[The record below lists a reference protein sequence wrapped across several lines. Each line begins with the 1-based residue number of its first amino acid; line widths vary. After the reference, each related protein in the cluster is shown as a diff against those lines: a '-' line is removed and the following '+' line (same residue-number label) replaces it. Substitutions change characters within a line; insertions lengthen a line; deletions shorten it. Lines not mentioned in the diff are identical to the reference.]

1 MAVYFVQPSSHRNTD
16 VHKVGC
22 SSFKDGRR
30 FKCYGNSVVIIR
42 NIETVEFSEIEKC
55 LKDEFKKKFELQ
67 SGTQEFF
74 RGNTIDMIESF
85 DKITQNWD
93 KIKVNEKEKK
103 REKEETKGQKE
114 ETKRQKEET
123 KRQKEEKRRQKE
135 EKRRQKQKKIEENR
149 VERMK
154 LKEQESLM
162 DDWFNENFIQTNNGL
177 DFISKYD
184 VINLGFPDIVD
195 FQMFKKWLKK
205 EKGIL
210 YDSAMKKNYQKGY
223 LKGIKI
229 NMKMEK
235 EPESLMDD
243 WFNENFIQTNNEFD
257 FISKYDVINLG
268 FPDNVNFQMFKKWLK
283 KEKGIIYDS
292 AKKKNYQKGCLK
304 GIEIN
309 I

>member
-42 NIETVEFSEIEKC
+42 NIETAEFSEIEKC

-74 RGNTIDMIESF
+74 RGNTIDMLESF

-93 KIKVNEKEKK
+93 KIKVDEKEKK
-103 REKEETKGQKE
+103 REKEETKKQKE
-114 ETKRQKEET
+114 EKR
-123 KRQKEEKRRQKE
+123 RQKEEKRRQKE

-162 DDWFNENFIQTNNGL
+162 DDLFNENFIQTNNGL

-195 FQMFKKWLKK
+195 FQMFKKWLKR
-205 EKGIL
+205 
-210 YDSAMKKNYQKGY
+210 
-223 LKGIKI
+223 
-229 NMKMEK
+229 
-235 EPESLMDD
+235 
-243 WFNENFIQTNNEFD
+243 
-257 FISKYDVINLG
+257 
-268 FPDNVNFQMFKKWLK
+268 
-283 KEKGIIYDS
+283 EKGIIYDS